1 MQKIL
6 FSPIFKG
13 MMLSHLKD
21 MLLFLLKEGIS
32 FNILCDMK
40 QAHFA
45 PQLPS
50 HISDTFN
57 DITLFVLAGYTF
69 ESIELGEKG
78 ISFEAGFGN
87 ENIGSLVS
95 ITYEG
100 IVQILLHDNDLL
112 REIPLFTNV
121 SHPCFYNLSTEELD
135 IITSVQEEGLEH
147 SRLAFISNPEN
158 SRFFK
163 K

>member
-1 MQKIL
+1 MQKML
-6 FSPIFKG
+6 FSPAFKAIL
-13 MMLSHLKD
+13 LSHLKEI
-21 MLLFLLKEGIS
+21 LTFLLKEGVN

-40 QAHFA
+40 QTHFD
-45 PQLPS
+45 PPLPE
-50 HISDTFN
+50 HISNTFN

-69 ESIELGEKG
+69 ESIELESDS

-87 ENIGSLVS
+87 ENIGSIVR
-95 ITYEG
+95 IAYGG
-100 IVQILLHDNDLL
+100 IVQVLLHDNDLL
-112 REIPLFTNV
+112 REVPLWTNV

-135 IITSVQEEGLEH
+135 LIASVQEEGLEH
-147 SRLAFISNPEN
+147 SRLAFTSNPEN